1 MKPVSISVRGLGKAY
16 TRGTHHVH
24 HESFGKA
31 LAYRA
36 RKALRL
42 IPQEAQTETFWA
54 LKDAS
59 FDIREGENVGVIG
72 LNGAGKST
80 LLKMLSRITEP
91 TTGSATIRGRIGA
104 LLEVGTGFHPE
115 LTGREN
121 VYMYGS
127 ILGMRQSEVAAKFDQ
142 IVEFSEVSAFID
154 TPVKRYSSGM
164 YVRLAFAVAAHLDP
178 EILFLDE
185 VLAVGD
191 LAFQRKCLDYAKNL
205 QQKDA
210 TILFVSHNMFSI
222 KTMCDR
228 VIYVK
233 KGRVEFDGSVDEGIA
248 IYEKDCRLTTTG
260 AMWGKPEEWP
270 IEITGCELRDAA
282 GSIRPVFDVGERIT
296 MRIGYHARQPLQN
309 PNFIVSL
316 VRSDGVLA
324 EVFST
329 ELDGVDTRV
338 ISGDGTIELRTPPLK
353 LTAEMYTVNVA
364 VREPGFS
371 NLLCSQTAST
381 MHVRHEILNVH
392 FGVLHEGG
400 SWKIE
405 GAVSELPADV
415 AAGIRRHGYRG
426 G

>member
-16 TRGTHHVH
+16 ERGTHHVH

-36 RKALRL
+36 RKALRM
-42 IPQEAQTETFWA
+42 IPKEAQTETFWA
-54 LKDAS
+54 LKDAT

-91 TTGSATIRGRIGA
+91 TAGSATIRGRIGA

-121 VYMYGS
+121 VFMYGS
-127 ILGMRQSEVAAKFDQ
+127 ILGMRQAEVAAKFDQ

-233 KGRVEFDGSVDEGIA
+233 KGRIEFDGAVDEGIA
-248 IYEKDCRLTTTG
+248 VYEKDCRLTANG
-260 AMWGKPEEWP
+260 AMWGNPEEWP
-270 IEITGCELRDAA
+270 IHVTGCELLDAA
-282 GSIRPVFDVGERIT
+282 GQPRTLFDMGEPMTIRVAYSTRE
-296 MRIGYHARQPLQN
+296 PLAD

-324 EVFST
+324 QVFST
-329 ELDGVDTRV
+329 ELDGHATGVV
-338 ISGDGTIELRTPPLK
+338 AGDGVVELRTPPLK

-364 VREPGFS
+364 VRQPRFS
-371 NLLCSQTAST
+371 SLVCSQTAAT
-381 MHVRHEILNVH
+381 MHVRHEVLNVH
-392 FGVLHEGG
+392 FGVLHERAQWQIEKAGG
-400 SWKIE
+400 HE
-405 GAVSELPADV
+405 QVTALP
-415 AAGIRRHGYRG
+415 IRRHNYWG